1 MFTLITASLFLL
13 FIVLTGW
20 TITAYLVKKESQ
32 QSIAKELTNLL
43 NLNKMLFVSLKSL
56 VEVLVKHSFFSD
68 SSEETPADSIEL
80 DEQLSEV
87 VESVE
92 APSFKVQV
100 KEDEDTALSSF
111 SPELIEVITEEEEK
125 VA

>member
-56 VEVLVKHSFFSD
+56 VGVLVKYSFYSD
-68 SSEETPADSIEL
+68 SPEGNPADSIEL
-80 DEQLSEV
+80 NEQLSEV